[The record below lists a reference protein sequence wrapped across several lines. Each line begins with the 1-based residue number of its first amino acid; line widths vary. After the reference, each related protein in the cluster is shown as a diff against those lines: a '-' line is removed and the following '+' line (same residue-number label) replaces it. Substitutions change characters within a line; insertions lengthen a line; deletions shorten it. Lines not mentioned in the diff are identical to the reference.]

1 VSGGEG
7 VRAGSAAA
15 SVYAFAMTLV
25 GRINEEL
32 TASMKSKDAPRT
44 SALRMAKAAL
54 MNREIEKR
62 APLDDAEATKVLQAL
77 VKQRE
82 DSIFQFRKA
91 NRPELVQK
99 EQAEL
104 DVLKVYLPEEASESE
119 IEKAVEKAVAETG
132 ASSPKDIGRAMKAAL
147 AALQAGGKP
156 ADGKKVNDAVRRRLG
171 A

>member
-1 VSGGEG
+1 MLF
-7 VRAGSAAA
+7 
-15 SVYAFAMTLV
+15 YMTLV
-25 GRINEEL
+25 ERVTQDL
-32 TASMKSKDAPRT
+32 TADMNSQDAGRT

-54 MNREIEKR
+54 KNREIEKKGD
-62 APLDDAEATKVLQAL
+62 LDDAEATRVLQSL

-99 EQAEL
+99 EEKEL
-104 DVLKVYLPEEASESE
+104 DVLKAYLPAEASETE
-119 IEKAVEKAVAETG
+119 IDQAVTKALAETG
-132 ASSPKDIGRAMKAAL
+132 AATPKDMGKAMKAAM
-147 AALQAGGKP
+147 AALQAAGKP

>member
-1 VSGGEG
+1 MLFG
-7 VRAGSAAA
+7 
-15 SVYAFAMTLV
+15 MTLV
-25 GRINEEL
+25 ERVTQDL
-32 TASMKSKDAPRT
+32 TAAMKSQDSGRT

-54 MNREIEKR
+54 KNREIENR
-62 APLDDAEATKVLQAL
+62 SALDDAEAIRVLQGL

-99 EQAEL
+99 EEKEL
-104 DVLKVYLPEEASESE
+104 DVLKAYLPAEASEAD
-119 IEKAVEKAVAETG
+119 IEAAVTKALAETG
-132 ASSPKDIGRAMKAAL
+132 AATPKDMGKAMKAAL